1 MGRGRELDADEWSA
15 ALVSSSGDAIIGLH
29 ADGSIASWNAGAE
42 QLYGYGAA
50 NVLGRPDTMLVT
62 LECRVGLK
70 NLRARCLQGE
80 IMSQVEMEAVSKRG
94 ERFPVAITASP
105 IVDERRMII
114 GLSYVV
120 RDISER
126 RRFEH
131 ELQFLA
137 DHDPLTGLFNRRRF
151 MHELARHIAFIQRY
165 HVLGGAL
172 LVCDVDNLKS
182 VNDSFGH
189 RVGDELL
196 KAVASVLRDR
206 LRDTDVLGRLGGDE
220 FAIILP
226 RAKLNQATRV
236 AEALRRAVAET
247 KLTARGRAVRTSL
260 SIGIG
265 ATSSGL
271 SPEDVVAAGDR
282 ALYKAKRSGR
292 DRIAVAWSQAG

>member
-1 MGRGRELDADEWSA
+1 MGAGRELDADAWSA
-15 ALVSSSGDAIIGLH
+15 AIVHSTGDAIIGVQS
-29 ADGSIASWNAGAE
+29 DGTIASWNAGAE
-42 QLYGYGAA
+42 QLYGYAA
-50 NVLGRPDTMLVT
+50 AKVLGRPDTSLVIP
-62 LECRVGLK
+62 ECRPGLK
-70 NLRARCLQGE
+70 DLRRRSLGGE
-80 IMSQVEMEAVSKRG
+80 IVSQVETEAANKNG
-94 ERFPVAITASP
+94 ERFPVAVTASP
-105 IVDERRMII
+105 IVDEQGAII

-137 DHDPLTGLFNRRRF
+137 DHDHLTGLFNRRRF
-151 MHELARHIAFIQRY
+151 MQELARHIAFIKRY
-165 HVLGGAL
+165 HVIGGAL
-172 LVCDVDNLKS
+172 LVCDVDNLKY

-220 FAIILP
+220 FAILLP
-226 RAKLNQATRV
+226 RAKLSQATRV
-236 AEALRRAVAET
+236 AEALRRAAAET
-247 KLTARGRAVRTSL
+247 ELTAGGRAVRTSL

-265 ATSSGL
+265 ATTSSL